1 MFILRFLL
9 KKVLFKRFMASC
21 LCVRWEQN
29 QDWRNCLVATNNLLS
44 TFMVHKFPSH
54 TFPSWHG
61 CVILCMDCICIRIS
75 QYYLDTVPAQPSG
88 RVPAIAVEQLW
99 LYLKACIWSE
109 STGLDMESS
118 SWEMAPWLQLIM
130 TSPGAFTHQ
139 PEFGSRA
146 VAESAL
152 NSASWKMLSGP
163 VGGSHMGTSWPQLL
177 KRDKLRNSYSIF
189 PDRMKQT
196 EV

>member
-1 MFILRFLL
+1 MKKYFANFWVFFFKFHLNICRKKCQRNHVSSWVSFVWIVYVSEYHSTILI
-9 KKVLFKRFMASC
+9 
-21 LCVRWEQN
+21 QY
-29 QDWRNCLVATNNLLS
+29 LLS
-44 TFMVHKFPSH
+44 LLEQSLQLQW
-54 TFPSWHG
+54 SSSG
-61 CVILCMDCICIRIS
+61 C
-75 QYYLDTVPAQPSG
+75 T
-88 RVPAIAVEQLW
+88 
-99 LYLKACIWSE
+99 LKRCIWSE
-109 STGLDMESS
+109 STSLDMETS

-130 TSPGAFTHQ
+130 TSPRAFTHQ

-163 VGGSHMGTSWPQLL
+163 VGAGGSHMGTSWPQLL

-189 PDRMKQT
+189 PDWTKQT

>member
-9 KKVLFKRFMASC
+9 KKVLFKSFMASC

-29 QDWRNCLVATNNLLS
+29 QDWRNCLVATNTLLS
-44 TFMVHKFPSH
+44 TFMVH
-54 TFPSWHG
+54 TFWSCHG
-61 CVILCMDCICIRIS
+61 CIMVYMDCTVYVSESHSTILI
-75 QYYLDTVPAQPSG
+75 QYLLSLLERSLQLQWSSSG
-88 RVPAIAVEQLW
+88 CTLQR
-99 LYLKACIWSE
+99 CIWSE

-152 NSASWKMLSGP
+152 NSASSKMLSGP
-163 VGGSHMGTSWPQLL
+163 VGGGGLIWAPAGHSY
-177 KRDKLRNSYSIF
+177 LREINCEIVTLSF
-189 PDRMKQT
+189 HDRTKQR